1 MIPDAV
7 LDEAIHYDAKGR
19 AFGGRKTG
27 TSQGGSVRIGGGS
40 AGGSGRASGSATG
53 GRGPGG
59 ARVVAYANYVRG
71 GKGSGGKMRESA
83 RYYMTRENEQGERE
97 KRQAFSKDQDGMDFN
112 EVKNRL
118 KDHENN
124 YHYRIVL
131 APETDKNA
139 ENGDLKEFTRRV
151 MAAVQ
156 QRQDQDVPWIAVE
169 HSKAD
174 AHTEHAHV
182 HVIASVDRFL
192 DKSDLYNLRSSA
204 QLEWRL
210 EIEQERVI
218 QKELDRGLASAGLE
232 HSLQSDQSKE
242 KVQDYGL
249 EL

>member
-1 MIPDAV
+1 MIHDAV
-7 LDEAIHYDAKGR
+7 LDEALQYDAKGR

-27 TSQGGSVRIGGGS
+27 TSQGGKVRIGGGS
-40 AGGSGRASGSATG
+40 AGGSGQTFDSASGG
-53 GRGPGG
+53 RKPRGP
-59 ARVVAYANYVRG
+59 RVVAYANYVRG

-83 RYYMTRENEQGERE
+83 RYYMTRENEHGERE
-97 KRQAFSKDQDGMDFN
+97 KRQAFSKDQDDMDFS
-112 EVKNRL
+112 EVKKRL
-118 KDHENN
+118 KEHENN

-139 ENGDLKEFTRRV
+139 ENGDLKDFTRRV
-151 MAAVQ
+151 MATLQ
-156 QRQDQDVPWIAVE
+156 QGQDHDVPWIGVE

-174 AHTEHAHV
+174 AHTEHAHI
-182 HVIASVDRFL
+182 HVIASVDRYL
-192 DKSDLYNLRSSA
+192 DKSDLYDLRSSA
-204 QLEWRL
+204 QFEWRL